1 MVGSYKDRL
10 SLPED
15 VARAKGHIELA
26 EYLQDV
32 NKRFSDENDDDGESK
47 SIDWQELIQE
57 VNRMQRQSSESEDKK
72 DLKSMPSPED
82 GDSSDYFADAETSS
96 CGSFEGDPKW
106 ADSEAPCTKEHAYLY
121 GCPRTYSAFVKRCH
135 ANLAEE
141 DYVPASVIAIQND
154 QAVAAACTKNKEPS
168 GNEYKFGI
176 PLVEGFHVNLA
187 EDDFVL
193 SRPARGQDSRHAHRP
208 KSSWDPP
215 VLLVEPIIVV
225 IVLAVYVC
233 WKTQSEIFILVWIPT
248 NLTVWEYEYVET
260 FGKCIQPQMPALK
273 LIDLDDVMCYPLD
286 LISTSFFEL
295 NDVNIIC
302 FLGCVLFFVGVVLG
316 LFWRGLF
323 AHLCTPDAVG
333 QPILLERYS
342 IVEDELIRRLS
353 CEPLLNRH
361 WEKLASMLDVPDKEI
376 RELSAGCESD
386 RDKTIAT
393 LKKCKQQSGTKATL
407 ERLWEALGNRPG
419 SPPSGC
425 SEFPLVFHET
435 QIAIDEVPYA
445 ASLDEVEVK
454 NMHFLDP
461 GDEL

>member
-1 MVGSYKDRL
+1 MLSQGGQTVQVNLIKKLPREVKSGKVEFIQDGVSKEHVEWDKISCQTIKLITPAAEAGLAVLKVTTETGQFLGEAIYVYVDEEREAIKLLVRNPKIFSENSDLMQSLMRQLVKDPTMQKILLDIVSQDIGMNENNSTACTENLGSRIQANCSKALEVLLRLVYIAAEEDAHQFIHTIYSTSAGKTLVGSYKDRL

-187 EDDFVL
+187 EEDFVL
-193 SRPARGQDSRHAHRP
+193 TTP
-208 KSSWDPP
+208 
-215 VLLVEPIIVV
+215 
-225 IVLAVYVC
+225 Y
-233 WKTQSEIFILVWIPT
+233 
-248 NLTVWEYEYVET
+248 
-260 FGKCIQPQMPALK
+260 
-273 LIDLDDVMCYPLD
+273 
-286 LISTSFFEL
+286 
-295 NDVNIIC
+295 
-302 FLGCVLFFVGVVLG
+302 
-316 LFWRGLF
+316 WR
-323 AHLCTPDAVG
+323 AS
-333 QPILLERYS
+333 YS
-342 IVEDELIRRLS
+342 V
-353 CEPLLNRH
+353 
-361 WEKLASMLDVPDKEI
+361 
-376 RELSAGCESD
+376 
-386 RDKTIAT
+386 
-393 LKKCKQQSGTKATL
+393 
-407 ERLWEALGNRPG
+407 
-419 SPPSGC
+419 
-425 SEFPLVFHET
+425 FP
-435 QIAIDEVPYA
+435 
-445 ASLDEVEVK
+445 
-454 NMHFLDP
+454 
-461 GDEL
+461 

>member
-1 MVGSYKDRL
+1 YSEEISASKEYRKTIDW
-10 SLPED
+10 S
-15 VARAKGHIELA
+15 ELA
-26 EYLQDV
+26 KAAAE
-32 NKRFSDENDDDGESK
+32 EA
-47 SIDWQELIQE
+47 
-57 VNRMQRQSSESEDKK
+57 QRKHAESEDEK

-96 CGSFEGDPKW
+96 CGPFEGDPKW
-106 ADSEAPCTKEHAYLY
+106 ADAEAPCTKEHAYLY
-121 GCPRTYSAFVKRCH
+121 ECPRTYSAFVKRCH

-260 FGKCIQPQMPALK
+260 F
-273 LIDLDDVMCYPLD
+273 
-286 LISTSFFEL
+286 
-295 NDVNIIC
+295 
-302 FLGCVLFFVGVVLG
+302 
-316 LFWRGLF
+316 
-323 AHLCTPDAVG
+323 
-333 QPILLERYS
+333 ERYS

-361 WEKLASMLDVPDKEI
+361 WEKLASMLDVPEKEI

-445 ASLDEVEVK
+445 ASLGEVPYAASLDEVEVK

>member
-1 MVGSYKDRL
+1 
-10 SLPED
+10 
-15 VARAKGHIELA
+15 
-26 EYLQDV
+26 
-32 NKRFSDENDDDGESK
+32 
-47 SIDWQELIQE
+47 
-57 VNRMQRQSSESEDKK
+57 
-72 DLKSMPSPED
+72 MPSPED

-96 CGSFEGDPKW
+96 CGPFEGDPKW
-106 ADSEAPCTKEHAYLY
+106 ADAEAPCTKEHAYLY
-121 GCPRTYSAFVKRCH
+121 ECPRTYSAFVKRCH

-323 AHLCTPDAVG
+323 AHL
-333 QPILLERYS
+333 YS
-342 IVEDELIRRLS
+342 
-353 CEPLLNRH
+353 
-361 WEKLASMLDVPDKEI
+361 
-376 RELSAGCESD
+376 
-386 RDKTIAT
+386 
-393 LKKCKQQSGTKATL
+393 
-407 ERLWEALGNRPG
+407 
-419 SPPSGC
+419 
-425 SEFPLVFHET
+425 
-435 QIAIDEVPYA
+435 
-445 ASLDEVEVK
+445 
-454 NMHFLDP
+454 
-461 GDEL
+461 